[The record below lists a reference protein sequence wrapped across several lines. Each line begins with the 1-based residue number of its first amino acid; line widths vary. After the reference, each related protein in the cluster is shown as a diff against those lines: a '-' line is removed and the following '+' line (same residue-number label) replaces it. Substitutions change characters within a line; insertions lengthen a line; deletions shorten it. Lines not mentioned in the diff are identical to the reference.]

1 MSSRTKAFDW
11 QGFDPATRDWF
22 TRALGQPT
30 PAQAQAWPRIRRG
43 EHVLVAAPT
52 GSGKTLAAFLA
63 AIDALVGEGGRLALP
78 DETRVLYV
86 SPLKALSNDIR
97 KNLEAPL
104 NGIADGLFESG
115 RPAVNLRAMV
125 RTGDTPQRERDQMR
139 RQPPHIVVTTPES
152 LFILLGSESGRAM
165 LATVRTV
172 IIDEIHALA
181 GNKRGAHLALS
192 LARLQQLVDGP
203 LQRIGLSATQ
213 KPIEQVARYLC
224 GAADCAIV
232 DAGHARERDLA
243 LEIPDSPLTPVM
255 AGEVWGELYRR
266 LAALAREH
274 KTTLVF
280 VNTRRLAERATRHLA
295 EQLGEDLVAA
305 HHGSLSKEHRL
316 DAEQRL
322 KGGQLRVLV
331 ATASMELGI
340 DIGDVDLVCQIGSP
354 RGISVFLQRVGRS
367 GHAVGAVPKG
377 RLFPTTLDEAV
388 ECTALLSAIRRGEL
402 DSLQIVEPSL
412 DVLSQQLVAEVA
424 ARDWSEQA
432 LYDCVRGAWPYRDL
446 SPERFEAVLQ
456 MLAEGYTSRR
466 GRRGAYLHWDRVN
479 RQLRARPGARL
490 VALTNAGVI
499 PDQFDYDVILLPD
512 GFKIGTLNEDFA
524 FETLPGDIF
533 QLGNQSYRVIRPES
547 GRLLVED
554 ARGQPPTVPFWLGE
568 APGRS
573 DELSAAVSRLRCE
586 VGEAAE
592 QGLEV
597 ALALLQEQHGL
608 DAGLARQLAEYLAA
622 GQLALGAMPSHDT
635 IVLERFFDDTGDMH
649 LVLHS
654 TWGSRINKAW
664 GLALRKRFCRKFNFE
679 LQAAALEDS
688 IVLSLGITHSFPLAE
703 VAAYLKSASVQQVL
717 EQAVLDAPMFPTH
730 WRWNASTA
738 LAIRRHLGHRKTPP
752 AWQRNDAEDLMAVV
766 FPDQIACAENL
777 AGKREIPEHPLV
789 AQTLRDCL
797 FGVMDLP
804 GLQGVL
810 DGIESGAIRIITA
823 ELTAP
828 SVLSQEIIN
837 ARPYAFLDD
846 GDAENRRTMAIGRS
860 DTASLD
866 DARALREL
874 APEAIARL
882 REEAWPQPRNSDEVH
897 DALLIH
903 GYFSLTESAPWK
915 QWLEHL
921 AGEGRACR
929 LRRPGGPWVWTC
941 AERLGHLLALGLTD
955 CTPQTSPLSVDGAP
969 LVELL
974 RGRLECLGP
983 VSAQALADSL
993 GLPRSEA
1000 EQGLLALEAEGFA
1013 IRGAFEKQGEQ
1024 WCERRLLARIH
1035 RYSRERK
1042 RAAVRPVAP
1051 QTFQRFL
1058 LAWQGLGGERPEGAE
1073 ALLSA
1078 MDRLEGFSAPAALW
1092 ECELLPARIA
1102 LFLPSQLDSLCAAG
1116 KLSWAR
1122 LLPPSGPRVRG
1133 PVAQTPIAFA
1143 PRESLG
1149 LWRALAG
1156 QNNDAQPSAPALQVL
1171 TQLEQGGAAFF
1182 SDLVAGTGLLR
1193 AQLEDAL
1200 GELVGLGLVSA
1211 DTFAG
1216 LRSLLAPSRGRP
1228 RNAPRT
1234 RRRRQLFDGMQDS
1247 GRWSRLPPPDS
1258 SAEPEEL
1265 LEHYLWTVLARYGV
1279 ISRSILEREG
1289 LRVPWRDLLRLAW
1302 RLEARGEIQGGRFID
1317 GMAGE
1322 QFALPEAARSLRN
1335 VLKTPAQG
1343 ELIRVSASD
1352 PAHLSGIALPGG
1364 PRLPA
1369 LRGNLALYR
1378 DGALV
1383 AWMQGGE
1390 PGMISGTAQ
1399 EQSRWLSALTGRATP
1414 AGLTGTGPRERQTLT
1429 KARHP

>member
-1 MSSRTKAFDW
+1 MNPREDNFDW
-11 QGFDPATRDWF
+11 SGFDPATRDWF
-22 TRALGQPT
+22 EATLGQPT

-63 AIDALVGEGGRLALP
+63 AIDGLVGEGSRQALP
-78 DETRVLYV
+78 DEARVLYV

-104 NGIADGLFESG
+104 NGIADGLLESG
-115 RPAVNLRAMV
+115 RAPVNLRAMV
-125 RTGDTPQRERDQMR
+125 RTGDTPQREREQMR

-152 LFILLGSESGRAM
+152 LFILLGSDSGRAM
-165 LATVRTV
+165 LATVRSV

-192 LARLQQLVDGP
+192 LARLEQLVDGP

-213 KPIEQVARYLC
+213 KPVQEVARFLC
-224 GAADCAIV
+224 GEAPCAIV
-232 DAGHARERDLA
+232 DAGHVRERDLA
-243 LEIPDSPLTPVM
+243 LEIPDSPLSAVM
-255 AGEVWGELYRR
+255 AGEVWSELYRR
-266 LAALAREH
+266 LANLAREH
-274 KTTLVF
+274 STTLVF

-295 EQLGEDLVAA
+295 EQLGEEAVAA

-322 KGGQLRVLV
+322 KAGQLQVLV

-340 DIGDVDLVCQIGSP
+340 DIGDIDLVCQLGSP

-388 ECTALLSAIRRGEL
+388 ECAALLGAVRRGEL
-402 DSLQIVEPSL
+402 DTLKLADPAL

-424 ARDWSEQA
+424 ARDWSQDA
-432 LYDCVRGAWPYRDL
+432 LFSCVRSAWPYRAL
-446 SPERFEAVLQ
+446 QTGQFEAVLQ

-479 RQLRARPGARL
+479 RQLRGRPGARL

-512 GFKIGTLNEDFA
+512 GFRIGTLNEDFA

-533 QLGNQSYRVIRPES
+533 QLGNQSYRVIRPET

-573 DELSAAVSRLRCE
+573 DELSAAVSRLRSA

-592 QGLEV
+592 QGV
-597 ALALLQEQHGL
+597 PAAIALLGDEYGL
-608 DAGLARQLAEYLAA
+608 DEALARQLAEYLSA

-738 LAIRRHLGHRKTPP
+738 LAIRRHLGHRKSPP

-777 AGKREIPEHPLV
+777 AGKREIPDHPLV

-797 FGVMDLP
+797 FQVMDLP
-804 GLQGVL
+804 GLQRVL
-810 DGIESGAIRIITA
+810 DGIESGAIRIVTA

-828 SVLSQEIIN
+828 SALSQEIIN

-846 GDAENRRTMAIGRS
+846 GDAENRRTMAIGRHEV
-860 DTASLD
+860 AGLD

-882 REEAWPQPRNSDEVH
+882 REEAWPQPRNADEMH

-903 GYFSLTESAPWK
+903 GYFTGAETASWEP
-915 QWLEHL
+915 WLEQL
-921 AGEGRACR
+921 AEQRRACR
-929 LRRPGGPWVWTC
+929 VRRGDGQWLWSC
-941 AERLGHLLALGLTD
+941 AERLGHLLSLGLSE
-955 CTPQTSPLSVDGAP
+955 CVPPIQPLAVSGEA
-969 LVELL
+969 LIELL

-983 VSAQALADSL
+983 VSARALADSL
-993 GLPRSEA
+993 GLPCSTA
-1000 EQGLLALEAEGFA
+1000 EQALLALESEGFA

-1042 RAAVRPVAP
+1042 RAAVRPVP
-1051 QTFQRFL
+1051 PRDFQRFV
-1058 LAWQGLGGERPEGAE
+1058 LAWQGLGPERPEGAE

-1078 MDRLEGFSAPAALW
+1078 MDRLEGYSAPAGLW
-1092 ECELLPARIA
+1092 ESELLPARIG

-1116 KLSWAR
+1116 KLGWAR
-1122 LLPPSGPRVRG
+1122 LLPPAGPRVRG

-1156 QNNDAQPSAPALQVL
+1156 PKEELAPGPAARQVL
-1171 TQLEQGGAAFF
+1171 DQLARGGATFF
-1182 SDLVAGTGLLR
+1182 SDLAAGTGLLR

-1200 GELVGLGLVSA
+1200 GELVGMGLVTA
-1211 DTFAG
+1211 DSFAG
-1216 LRSLLAPSRGRP
+1216 LRSLLAPNRGRP

-1234 RRRRQLFDGMQDS
+1234 RRRRQLFDGVQDA
-1247 GRWSRLPPPDS
+1247 GRWSRLPPPD
-1258 SAEPEEL
+1258 APEQLEDQ
-1265 LEHYLWTVLARYGV
+1265 LEHYLWSVLARYGV
-1279 ISRSILEREG
+1279 ISRSILERES
-1289 LRVPWRDLLRLAW
+1289 LRPAWRDLLRLAW

-1322 QFALPEAARSLRN
+1322 QFALPEAAAALQQSL
-1335 VLKTPAQG
+1335 KWPARG
-1343 ELIRVSASD
+1343 ELQRVCAID

-1364 PRLPA
+1364 PRIA
-1369 LRGNLALYR
+1369 AQRGNLALYR
-1378 DGALV
+1378 DGELV
-1383 AWMQGGE
+1383 AWLQGGE
-1390 PGMISGTAQ
+1390 PGMISAGAADQ
-1399 EQSRWLSALTGRATP
+1399 AAWLAALTGRP
-1414 AGLTGTGPRERQTLT
+1414 ASSRLTGTRRAGR
-1429 KARHP
+1429 